1 MVFTS
6 EFQTEPLMMLSLPMV
21 MFEIQPGKARH
32 PNPSKIKPSSSEIRM
47 ELFRLKISFDLYFR
61 IIFPILFRY
70 DYLSLND
77 DGLLTPNSTVNSI
90 TADYTREL
98 ILSQNRRSN
107 LLGTN
112 TNSSNGHSN
121 DSISSP
127 PSNSKV

>member
-1 MVFTS
+1 M
-6 EFQTEPLMMLSLPMV
+6 
-21 MFEIQPGKARH
+21 I
-32 PNPSKIKPSSSEIRM
+32 
-47 ELFRLKISFDLYFR
+47 
-61 IIFPILFRY
+61 FRY

-127 PSNSKV
+127 PSNSKVLVIPRMPLMIISYVNLFRPK

>member
-1 MVFTS
+1 MKFT
-6 EFQTEPLMMLSLPMV
+6 
-21 MFEIQPGKARH
+21 
-32 PNPSKIKPSSSEIRM
+32 PNKQYVKSI
-47 ELFRLKISFDLYFR
+47 FRLKINFDLYFR
-61 IIFPILFRY
+61 IDVEIFFRY